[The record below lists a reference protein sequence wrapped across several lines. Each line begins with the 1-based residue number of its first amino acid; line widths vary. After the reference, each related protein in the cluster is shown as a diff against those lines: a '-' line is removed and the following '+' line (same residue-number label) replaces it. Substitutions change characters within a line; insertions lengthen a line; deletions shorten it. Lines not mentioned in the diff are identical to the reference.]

1 MGIVEPFVVPMDEEK
16 IVALEDR
23 MLREIGDRF
32 RTLQGKEAVVVSAP
46 VAHTFLV
53 GQAELS
59 RRERRARARAE
70 RRARR

>member
-1 MGIVEPFVVPMDEEK
+1 MGIVEPFVVPMDDEQK
-16 IVALEDR
+16 VAIEDR
-23 MLREIGDRF
+23 MRSLGERF
-32 RTLQGKEAVVVSAP
+32 RTIQGKEAVVVSAP